1 MVEKENVDPA
11 NRLSPD
17 RAVPTPVEE
26 ESMPSDEMVQKVEI
40 KIEDSEELREE
51 EDDQMDLKEMDEDN
65 PELML
70 RYKYSEGEALIN
82 PIPAIY
88 DNCRL
93 LALLL
98 YFLRWPIL
106 HTTGYPQALE
116 IMENLENH

>member
-17 RAVPTPVEE
+17 RAVPPPVEE

-70 RYKYSEGEALIN
+70 RYKYSEGEALIY
-82 PIPAIY
+82 PTIY
-88 DNCRL
+88 GNCRL
-93 LALLL
+93 LALLPMQLGDL
-98 YFLRWPIL
+98 YCMGESSRD
-106 HTTGYPQALE
+106 
-116 IMENLENH
+116 